1 MVDDRGRATGFGS
14 GARAGIAAV
23 ILSLSLAALADDA
36 PPSEIVYKHAYAFLA
51 EAKYP
56 PDFEHF
62 DWVNPD
68 APKGGRMRIAVSG
81 QWDNINPC
89 SVPAGHRVLG
99 VDVER
104 PYANLVHDAL
114 MDWSA
119 DEPASIYGRLAEG
132 IAVADDGA
140 WIAFRIRDGARWH
153 DGKPVTIDDVHFTFT
168 RFTTEASPTIAS
180 PLNPIESFEI
190 IGPREI
196 RFNIREGQRGD
207 PLLPIV
213 IGSKP
218 ILPEHFW
225 ASRDLGKT
233 SIVPPLGSGPYRVKA
248 LRVGRWIR
256 YERVE
261 DYWGRDLP
269 VMRGRYNFDE
279 VKWDYF
285 RDGQIQAESIKGD
298 VVDVNIEGVP
308 RLWNTGYEFPAK
320 RAGMFRQHW
329 LPVNHPAGLW
339 AALFW
344 NLDQPRFRDVRVREA
359 LWLVADYEWI
369 NWRNYDFYGL
379 AESFFHGSMLAS
391 RGLPSDRELKYL
403 EPIRDLVPPRV
414 FTEPYRPP
422 PNGGS
427 GWHRNNLVKAAALLK
442 EAGWIVKDGRLVHGV
457 TGEPFHIRLV
467 VVPPGVAASILS
479 YLRNLERLGITS
491 TIKSPETSQWVFR
504 MLSGDFDGGGMWFI
518 TDFTPTHAMARF
530 SSAEAGH
537 EYGANYPNIRDPA
550 VDHLLEV
557 VKSAG
562 TWDDYVAAIRAFD
575 RVMLWNFYL
584 IPGMSRTKIGIAH
597 WNRYDWVDAGKLSR
611 EVWTE
616 SWWWDEPRAARVAEY
631 LGE

>member
-1 MVDDRGRATGFGS
+1 MGRRHLTHV
-14 GARAGIAAV
+14 GIATV
-23 ILSLSLAALADDA
+23 ILSAVALAQDA
-36 PPSEIVYKHAYAFLA
+36 PSSQIDYKHGYAFLA
-51 EAKYP
+51 EPKYP
-56 PDFEHF
+56 PGFQHF

-68 APKGGRMRIAVSG
+68 APKGGRMRISVSG

-140 WIAFRIRDGARWH
+140 WIAFKIRDGARWH

-168 RFTTEASPTIAS
+168 DSPPRHPRRS
-180 PLNPIESFEI
+180 PPRLRPSSLSRSSDR
-190 IGPREI
+190 REI

-218 ILPEHFW
+218 ILPAHFW
-225 ASRDLGKT
+225 ADRDLGKT
-233 SIVPPLGSGPYRVKA
+233 SITPPLGSGPYRVKE

-285 RDGQIQAESIKGD
+285 RDGQIQAESLKGD
-298 VVDVNIEGVP
+298 VVDVNVEGVP
-308 RLWNTGYEFPAK
+308 RLWNTAYEFPAK

-359 LWLVADYEWI
+359 LWLVADFEWI

-379 AESFFHGSMLAS
+379 AESFFHGSVLAS
-391 RGLPSDRELKYL
+391 RGLPSERELK
-403 EPIRDLVPPRV
+403 IPR
-414 FTEPYRPP
+414 TDPQTWCRRASSPSPTNHRPT
-422 PNGGS
+422 
-427 GWHRNNLVKAAALLK
+427 AAA
-442 EAGWIVKDGRLVHGV
+442 
-457 TGEPFHIRLV
+457 
-467 VVPPGVAASILS
+467 
-479 YLRNLERLGITS
+479 
-491 TIKSPETSQWVFR
+491 
-504 MLSGDFDGGGMWFI
+504 GG
-518 TDFTPTHAMARF
+518 TAT
-530 SSAEAGH
+530 
-537 EYGANYPNIRDPA
+537 
-550 VDHLLEV
+550 
-557 VKSAG
+557 
-562 TWDDYVAAIRAFD
+562 TW
-575 RVMLWNFYL
+575 
-584 IPGMSRTKIGIAH
+584 SR
-597 WNRYDWVDAGKLSR
+597 RR
-611 EVWTE
+611 
-616 SWWWDEPRAARVAEY
+616 RC
-631 LGE
+631 